1 MLLAELLINSAIH
14 RKDITYENKQAKT
27 ICRHFRRN
35 ALRHGKCFCN
45 KKSIPDKTKANS
57 ARESH
62 HFKQKI
68 EKNGVSFYEICR
80 FFMECQKNR
89 IICCSG
95 V

>member
-35 ALRHGKCFCN
+35 ALRHEKCFCN
-45 KKSIPDKTKANS
+45 KKSIPDKAKAIS

-62 HFKQKI
+62 RFKQK
-68 EKNGVSFYEICR
+68 ENKTAYSFTKYAV
-80 FFMECQKNR
+80 FSWNAKKYR
-89 IICCSG
+89 INCCG
-95 V
+95 GA